1 VVGGAFDEVVVRS
14 MGKAERMAYLSG
26 LEEVRSPK
34 STLLREKFKDI
45 SISDDVAKAKEIEAT
60 VSMEEQRP
68 NTAVSKMEDIDMED
82 AL

>member
-1 VVGGAFDEVVVRS
+1 MVGGAFDEVVVRS
-14 MGKAERMAYLSG
+14 MGNAERMAYLSG

-45 SISDDVAKAKEIEAT
+45 SISDDVAEAKEIEAT

-68 NTAVSKMEDIDMED
+68 NIAVSKMEDIDMED